1 MQDSSLRWQ
10 MVPRATWLKEEA
22 RVQLPL
28 NVQSRVFLVTY
39 LGIGSAQAPPG
50 HSSGCASAFPQNP
63 RAQGWLLPMD
73 KVSEL
78 PLNPDGRVCPP
89 HPI

>member
-39 LGIGSAQAPPG
+39 LGTGSAQVPPG